1 MRGQC
6 MAGGAAMARTG
17 SEDTLA
23 QGSFVRALRAEALK
37 SRHGAPV
44 RLATVLALPFPL
56 LAAFVALSV
65 PQFGLSYSPWNYW
78 YALLMPVSITLI
90 AAAVANA
97 DARLGNHTLL
107 SSGVPLHLAWGAKV
121 AWCLALLLLSNL
133 VVFAVYAVMSLVV
146 PQGAASMSAMLAV
159 ALALTVM
166 GSWMIPATHFLTMR
180 VGMLAGVFVPLTV
193 QLALSLGW
201 SVVPFWPACPPA
213 ATIVLPTAFLPVLP
227 SGEPASPGM
236 ALVESISQGPD
247 VALALIVAAVLTAA
261 LTAAGAVWLDRS
273 EELR

>member
-1 MRGQC
+1 
-6 MAGGAAMARTG
+6 
-17 SEDTLA
+17 
-23 QGSFVRALRAEALK
+23 
-37 SRHGAPV
+37 
-44 RLATVLALPFPL
+44 
-56 LAAFVALSV
+56 
-65 PQFGLSYSPWNYW
+65 
-78 YALLMPVSITLI
+78 
-90 AAAVANA
+90 
-97 DARLGNHTLL
+97 
-107 SSGVPLHLAWGAKV
+107 
-121 AWCLALLLLSNL
+121 
-133 VVFAVYAVMSLVV
+133 
-146 PQGAASMSAMLAV
+146 MLAV